1 MTPSTSR
8 SGIGLLFFAGAIGLH
23 FLSFVF
29 QYTGYLL
36 PNPVPAEQESFYY
49 TLHTLWLP
57 LLALLFVG
65 ASAAVLI
72 VGFWIV
78 WRDRAHV
85 DPSQRAFLGLAGLG
99 FAASVGAALIRTSL
113 GLILGFVY
121 APNLREAIGA
131 VDVGFAIAL
140 GLTFYWLLLGVGI
153 WQARVA
159 GVVALVAGSLS
170 SGLTVLWRATG
181 SDGVSVIGLTAGFLS
196 LSLWLAL
203 FLWGYEELRLKG
215 MSRAPGLPA

>member
-1 MTPSTSR
+1 M
-8 SGIGLLFFAGAIGLH
+8 
-23 FLSFVF
+23 
-29 QYTGYLL
+29 
-36 PNPVPAEQESFYY
+36 
-49 TLHTLWLP
+49 
-57 LLALLFVG
+57 
-65 ASAAVLI
+65 
-72 VGFWIV
+72 
-78 WRDRAHV
+78 
-85 DPSQRAFLGLAGLG
+85 
-99 FAASVGAALIRTSL
+99 
-113 GLILGFVY
+113 
-121 APNLREAIGA
+121 
-131 VDVGFAIAL
+131 DVGFAIAL

-181 SDGVSVIGLTAGFLS
+181 NDGVSVIGLTAGFLS